1 MWSLTVGEKASGLEE
16 GWKQGSL
23 EEYNYP
29 SESHSTPVPGNAGE
43 PSAPNSLGL
52 EGRSTTDH
60 FSVLSWTWK
69 QEDPLEEAMAAHSSI
84 LAWRIPGTDELGH
97 RGTEMDKADPCPHR
111 AHVARGKGL
120 GPGV

>member
-1 MWSLTVGEKASGLEE
+1 MPSCPPYTPHLFLLLVLNPPPRIHRQEGVCVCVLTVGEKASGLEE

-69 QEDPLEEAMAAHSSI
+69 QPQGKS
-84 LAWRIPGTDELGH
+84 
-97 RGTEMDKADPCPHR
+97 CPTLR
-111 AHVARGKGL
+111 V
-120 GPGV
+120 